1 MATKQKLTTLGI
13 ELGSTRIKAVL
24 TSLDG
29 TILASGMHDWENRFE
44 DGYWTYHLDDVW
56 AGIRDAYRDLA
67 LNYENT
73 YGEVLQTVG
82 AIGVSA
88 MMHGYLP
95 FDCNGQQLT
104 AFRTWRNT
112 TTQQAANALTG
123 RFHFNIPQ
131 RWSIAH
137 FYQAILNGEAHV
149 NNVAFLTTLAGY
161 VHWQLTGNK
170 VLGIGDA
177 SGMFPIDSNTCD
189 YNTSMLDSFDALLKE
204 AKLPF
209 HLRDLLPKVLCAGED
224 AGYLTEA
231 GAKLLDST
239 GTLSPGIPFCP
250 PEGDAG
256 TGMVATNS
264 VAQRTGNVSAG
275 TSVFAMIVLDK
286 PLKQVYPEIDMVTSP
301 QGAPVAMVHCN
312 TCTSDLDGWVNL
324 MGEMTEAAGTTL
336 TKSQLYNL
344 FYQKALQ
351 GDADCGGLIN
361 FNYFSGEPV
370 TGISDGRPTFIRR
383 PNAKFNLANFARAQL
398 YSCIA
403 TLKYGLD
410 ILFEQEQVT
419 VDNLLGHGGL
429 FKVPLVG
436 QKLLAGA
443 LGVPVSVMKTAGE
456 GGPWGMALLAG
467 YSLNR
472 NKDENLENYLQ
483 NHIFIHSEENTQTP
497 DKADQFGFSA
507 FMKEYIRCLP
517 VERAAVDA
525 LR

>member
-1 MATKQKLTTLGI
+1 
-13 ELGSTRIKAVL
+13 
-24 TSLDG
+24 
-29 TILASGMHDWENRFE
+29 
-44 DGYWTYHLDDVW
+44 
-56 AGIRDAYRDLA
+56 
-67 LNYENT
+67 
-73 YGEVLQTVG
+73 
-82 AIGVSA
+82 
-88 MMHGYLP
+88 
-95 FDCNGQQLT
+95 
-104 AFRTWRNT
+104 
-112 TTQQAANALTG
+112 
-123 RFHFNIPQ
+123 
-131 RWSIAH
+131 
-137 FYQAILNGEAHV
+137 
-149 NNVAFLTTLAGY
+149 
-161 VHWQLTGNK
+161 
-170 VLGIGDA
+170 
-177 SGMFPIDSNTCD
+177 MFPIDSNTCD
-189 YNTSMLDSFDALLKE
+189 YNTSMLNSFDALLKE

-231 GAKLLDST
+231 GSKLLDST

-286 PLKQVYPEIDMVTSP
+286 PLKQVHPEIDMVTTP

-383 PNAKFNLANFARAQL
+383 PNAKFHLANFARAQL

-429 FKVPLVG
+429 FKVPVVG

-467 YSLNR
+467 YRLNR

-483 NHIFIHSEENTQTP
+483 NHIFIHSEGNTQTP

>member
-1 MATKQKLTTLGI
+1 MATKQKLNTLGI

-24 TSLDG
+24 TSFDG

-56 AGIRDAYRDLA
+56 AGIRDAYRDLS

-112 TTQQAANALTG
+112 TTQQAANALTE

-286 PLKQVYPEIDMVTSP
+286 PLKEVHPEIDMVTTP

-312 TCTSDLDGWVNL
+312 TCTSDLDGRNDR
-324 MGEMTEAAGTTL
+324 GCRDHTD
-336 TKSQLYNL
+336 Q
-344 FYQKALQ
+344 
-351 GDADCGGLIN
+351 
-361 FNYFSGEPV
+361 
-370 TGISDGRPTFIRR
+370 IS
-383 PNAKFNLANFARAQL
+383 
-398 YSCIA
+398 
-403 TLKYGLD
+403 
-410 ILFEQEQVT
+410 
-419 VDNLLGHGGL
+419 
-429 FKVPLVG
+429 
-436 QKLLAGA
+436 
-443 LGVPVSVMKTAGE
+443 
-456 GGPWGMALLAG
+456 
-467 YSLNR
+467 
-472 NKDENLENYLQ
+472 
-483 NHIFIHSEENTQTP
+483 
-497 DKADQFGFSA
+497 
-507 FMKEYIRCLP
+507 
-517 VERAAVDA
+517 AV
-525 LR
+525 